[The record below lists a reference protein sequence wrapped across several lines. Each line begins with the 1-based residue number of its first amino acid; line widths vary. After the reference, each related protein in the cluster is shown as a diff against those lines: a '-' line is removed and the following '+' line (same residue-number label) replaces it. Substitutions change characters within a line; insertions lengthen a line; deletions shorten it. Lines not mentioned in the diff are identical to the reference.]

1 MSEIERYIAPTEL
14 AEAVEALSSG
24 GVTIVAG
31 GTDLTPQINEGKRHY
46 EATLMNIQRVGELKN
61 ISLENDEIRI
71 GCLAT
76 VSEIWYNEII
86 VRHAAIL
93 CDMANCFASDQ
104 IRNAATIGGNICNAS
119 PAGDM
124 IIPLLVLGASVELA
138 SWKEGKMEIRR
149 EPLNRFFK
157 SPGKS
162 IRLDNELLTAVVFD
176 KPSADFIGQFRKSGP
191 RPALE
196 ISTVTVGIGGELK
209 DGKLEN
215 VRVAFGAVGP
225 TPMRGTATEAALEGQ
240 ILNDDVIQA
249 AVVAARQDAS
259 PIDDI
264 RATTWYRNHLI
275 GVFTEELLNNVCQNR
290 T

>member
-1 MSEIERYIAPTEL
+1 MSEIEKYIAPEEV
-14 AEAVEALSSG
+14 AEAVEALGTG

-31 GTDLTPQINEGKRHY
+31 GTDLTPQINEGRCHY
-46 EATLMNIQRVGELKN
+46 EPTLMNIQRIEELN
-61 ISLENDEIRI
+61 RISLTDGEIRI

-76 VSEIWYNEII
+76 VSEIWYNDII
-86 VRHAAIL
+86 IEHADIL
-93 CDMANCFASDQ
+93 CQTANCFASDQ

-138 SWKEGKMEIRR
+138 SWKEGAMEIRR
-149 EPLNRFFK
+149 EPLDKFFK
-157 SPGKS
+157 GPGKT
-162 IRLDNELLTAVVFD
+162 IRNENELLVAVIFD

-196 ISTVTVGIGGELK
+196 ISTVTVGIGGDLK

-225 TPMRGTATEAALEGQ
+225 TPLRGKATEVALEGQ
-240 ILNDDVIQA
+240 ILTEDIISNA
-249 AVVAARQDAS
+249 AAAAQKDAS

-275 GVFTEELLNNVCQNR
+275 AVFTEELLNNVC
-290 T
+290 

>member
-1 MSEIERYIAPTEL
+1 MSEIERYIAPTKL
-14 AEAVEALSSG
+14 AEAVEALASS

-31 GTDLTPQINEGKRHY
+31 GTDLTPQINEGKRRY
-46 EATLMNIQRVGELKN
+46 EPVLMNIQRVEELKD
-61 ISLENDEIRI
+61 ISLDDGEIRI

-76 VSEIWYNEII
+76 VSEIRYNDII
-86 VRHAAIL
+86 AGFVPIL
-93 CDMANCFASDQ
+93 CDTANRFASEQ

-138 SWKEGKMEIRR
+138 SWKEGAIEIRR
-149 EPLNRFFK
+149 VPLNGFFTA
-157 SPGKS
+157 PGKT
-162 IRLDNELLTAVVFD
+162 IRNDNELLTAVVFD
-176 KPSADFIGQFRKSGP
+176 KPSSDFVGQFRKSGP

-196 ISTVTVGIGGELK
+196 ISTVTVGIGGDLK
-209 DGKLEN
+209 DGKFEN

-225 TPMRGTATEAALEGQ
+225 TPMRGGATETALEGNV
-240 ILNDDVIQA
+240 LNDDVIRA
-249 AVVAARQDAS
+249 AVVGAQQDAT

-275 GVFTEELLNNVCQNR
+275 GVFTEELLNNVCQN
-290 T
+290 